1 MNIDHSSTV
10 HTTHSIF
17 PHACFYCNIQC
28 REPILITLS
37 TLTPLEYSI
46 MPKTPKHERGPRIPD
61 GPQLSIPTDS
71 QRPIKSCLSKLFS
84 KPKLK
89 REPYYRLETSSAAPE
104 HCSEDLEQ
112 ELSDFVKD
120 AIRINS
126 SPASPHS
133 PSHVTPNT
141 SLDQQT
147 RGDALNES
155 EMSYNL
161 GIPSKKGG
169 KFRTWGGVWTR

>member
-1 MNIDHSSTV
+1 MKLDSVVVVIVNVKNQISTFCSSRMTDDGWEQEIYNEYEQQQEEERTRSSDHNQ
-10 HTTHSIF
+10 
-17 PHACFYCNIQC
+17 P
-28 REPILITLS
+28 E
-37 TLTPLEYSI
+37 
-46 MPKTPKHERGPRIPD
+46 
-61 GPQLSIPTDS
+61 
-71 QRPIKSCLSKLFS
+71 
-84 KPKLK
+84 
-89 REPYYRLETSSAAPE
+89 APE
-104 HCSEDLEQ
+104 PCCWAHSEQ

-141 SLDQQT
+141 SQDQQT

-161 GIPSKKGG
+161 GIPSKKGR

>member
-1 MNIDHSSTV
+1 MCPRLTTSVCVCWRVLSLMNIDHSSTV

-37 TLTPLEYSI
+37 TITPLEYSI

-89 REPYYRLETSSAAPE
+89 REPYYYRLEPSSAAPE
-104 HCSEDLEQ
+104 PCSEHLEQQEQ

-120 AIRINS
+120 A
-126 SPASPHS
+126 
-133 PSHVTPNT
+133 
-141 SLDQQT
+141 
-147 RGDALNES
+147 
-155 EMSYNL
+155 
-161 GIPSKKGG
+161 
-169 KFRTWGGVWTR
+169 